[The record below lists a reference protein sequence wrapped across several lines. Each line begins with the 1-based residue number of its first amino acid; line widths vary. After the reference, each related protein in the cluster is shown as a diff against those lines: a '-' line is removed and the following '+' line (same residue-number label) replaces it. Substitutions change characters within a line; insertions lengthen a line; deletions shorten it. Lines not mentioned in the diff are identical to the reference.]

1 MIFRAER
8 PRPTRPL
15 ATRPVPPA
23 RHCARSAAVQAEH
36 STERG
41 GMGKPISVSVIAAA
55 PCLSD
60 DRPDG
65 AGSVSAVP
73 LGERS
78 GPKARG
84 HAARRGTG
92 CGTTYELV

>member
-1 MIFRAER
+1 M
-8 PRPTRPL
+8 
-15 ATRPVPPA
+15 PPA
-23 RHCARSAAVQAEH
+23 RHCARSAASEALQVEH

-41 GMGKPISVSVIAAA
+41 GVGKSITESVIAAA
-55 PCLSD
+55 PCPSD

-78 GPKARG
+78 DPKARG

-92 CGTTYELV
+92 CGTAYELV

>member
-1 MIFRAER
+1 M
-8 PRPTRPL
+8 
-15 ATRPVPPA
+15 PPA
-23 RHCARSAAVQAEH
+23 RHCARSEAEH

-41 GMGKPISVSVIAAA
+41 GVGKSITVSVIAAA
-55 PCLSD
+55 PCPSD

-78 GPKARG
+78 GHKARG

-92 CGTTYELV
+92 SGTPNELV